1 MAARLRQKYQSE
13 VRTALKEKFG
23 YKNELQVP
31 ALQKISINMG
41 VGKAVEAKARVE
53 AAVKDL
59 TTIAGQ
65 KAVIT
70 QARKS
75 ISQFRLRQGMPIG
88 ARVTLRGE
96 RMFEFLDR
104 LVSVVVPRL
113 RDFRGLPNKLDG
125 RGNYSM
131 GLAEQV
137 VFPEI
142 NLDKVQFVQGMDIT
156 ISTTAKTDEEGLE
169 LLRLLGVPFRKS

>member
-1 MAARLRQKYQSE
+1 MARLREKYQSE
-13 VRTALKEKFG
+13 VRPALKEKFG
-23 YKNELQVP
+23 YTNELQIP
-31 ALQKISINMG
+31 AVQKISINMG
-41 VGKAVEAKARVE
+41 VGKAVEAKNRVE

-65 KAVIT
+65 KAVVT

-156 ISTTAKTDEEGLE
+156 ITTTAKSDEEGFE
-169 LLRLLGVPFRKS
+169 LLTLLGVPFKKK

>member
-1 MAARLRQKYQSE
+1 MARLREKYQSE
-13 VRTALKEKFG
+13 VRSALKEKFG
-23 YKNELQVP
+23 YTNELQIP
-31 ALQKISINMG
+31 AVQKISINMG
-41 VGKAVEAKARVE
+41 VGKAVEAKNRVE

-65 KAVIT
+65 KAVVT

-156 ISTTAKTDEEGLE
+156 ITTTAKSDEEGFE
-169 LLRLLGVPFRKS
+169 LLTLLGVPFKKK

>member
-1 MAARLRQKYQSE
+1 MARLREKYHAE
-13 VRTALKEKFG
+13 IRAALKEKFG
-23 YKNELQVP
+23 YKNELEIP
-31 ALQKISINMG
+31 TLQKISINMG
-41 VGKAVEAKARVE
+41 VGKAVEAKNRVE
-53 AAVKDL
+53 AAQKDL

-70 QARKS
+70 SARKS

-88 ARVTLRGE
+88 TRVTLRGT

-104 LVSVVVPRL
+104 LISVVVPRL

-156 ISTTAKTDEEGLE
+156 ITTTARTDEEGHE
-169 LLRLLGVPFRKS
+169 LLKLLGVPFRK